1 MESDRISSNEASV
14 HDRED
19 DRNAGTSIPPTGLA
33 AKRHSA
39 ETSREK
45 QSTDVEMI
53 DGRPKDEFDR
63 FTQSQKK
70 RMTAIVSFSALLSRM
85 SPYQAIAQA
94 NSIAMASSIFLPSV
108 PQLADD
114 LKTSETIINVTIAI
128 FIVVIGVAP
137 VIWSP
142 LSGFYGRKP
151 VYLASMPITIA
162 GSIGVALSR
171 NVGDIIGTRVLQG
184 IGSSAVLAVGAG
196 TIGDIFR
203 PTERANAMGWFYS
216 GVSR

>member
-1 MESDRISSNEASV
+1 
-14 HDRED
+14 
-19 DRNAGTSIPPTGLA
+19 
-33 AKRHSA
+33 
-39 ETSREK
+39 
-45 QSTDVEMI
+45 
-53 DGRPKDEFDR
+53 
-63 FTQSQKK
+63 
-70 RMTAIVSFSALLSRM
+70 
-85 SPYQAIAQA
+85 
-94 NSIAMASSIFLPSV
+94 MASSIFLPSV

-114 LKTSETIINVTIAI
+114 LNTSETIINVTIAI
-128 FIVVIGVAP
+128 FIVIIGVAP
-137 VIWSP
+137 IIWSP

-216 GVSR
+216 GVSRCFSLKMTILTSGSTRSGLGSSNCRYIYPIHRSLSQSSSHTHPLT

>member
-1 MESDRISSNEASV
+1 
-14 HDRED
+14 
-19 DRNAGTSIPPTGLA
+19 
-33 AKRHSA
+33 
-39 ETSREK
+39 
-45 QSTDVEMI
+45 
-53 DGRPKDEFDR
+53 
-63 FTQSQKK
+63 
-70 RMTAIVSFSALLSRM
+70 
-85 SPYQAIAQA
+85 
-94 NSIAMASSIFLPSV
+94 MASSIFLPSV

-137 VIWSP
+137 IIWSP

-216 GVSR
+216 GVSRRFRMKLTILTSGPTRPGLSSSNCRYIYPIYSGMSHSSLRTHLLT

>member
-1 MESDRISSNEASV
+1 MKSDLKSSNGASV
-14 HDRED
+14 HGRQEEGP
-19 DRNAGTSIPPTGLA
+19 ASTPTSPTRPA
-33 AKRHSA
+33 AKRQNT

-45 QSTDVEMI
+45 QPTDVEMI

-63 FTQSQKK
+63 FTQSQKR
-70 RMTAIVSFSALLSRM
+70 RMTAIVSFSALLSRT
-85 SPYQAIAQA
+85 SPTQVTAPA
-94 NSIAMASSIFLPSV
+94 NNIAMASSIFLPSV

-114 LKTSETIINVTIAI
+114 LNTSETIINVTIAI

-151 VYLASMPITIA
+151 IYLASMPITIA

>member
-1 MESDRISSNEASV
+1 
-14 HDRED
+14 
-19 DRNAGTSIPPTGLA
+19 
-33 AKRHSA
+33 
-39 ETSREK
+39 
-45 QSTDVEMI
+45 
-53 DGRPKDEFDR
+53 
-63 FTQSQKK
+63 
-70 RMTAIVSFSALLSRM
+70 
-85 SPYQAIAQA
+85 
-94 NSIAMASSIFLPSV
+94 MASSIFLPSV
-108 PQLADD
+108 PQLAND
-114 LKTSETIINVTIAI
+114 LETSETIINVTIAI
-128 FIVVIGVAP
+128 FIVIIGVAP
-137 VIWSP
+137 IIWSP

-216 GVSR
+216 GVSRCFTSKMAILTSGSTRSGLGPSNRRYIYPIYCSTSYSSFQIHSLT

>member
-1 MESDRISSNEASV
+1 
-14 HDRED
+14 
-19 DRNAGTSIPPTGLA
+19 
-33 AKRHSA
+33 
-39 ETSREK
+39 
-45 QSTDVEMI
+45 
-53 DGRPKDEFDR
+53 
-63 FTQSQKK
+63 
-70 RMTAIVSFSALLSRM
+70 
-85 SPYQAIAQA
+85 
-94 NSIAMASSIFLPSV
+94 MASSIFLPSV
-108 PQLADD
+108 PQLAND
-114 LKTSETIINVTIAI
+114 LKTTETIVNVTIAI

-216 GVSR
+216 GVSRHSRWEATILTSGSPRSCASSSDCGHFHAIHLSMYSCSVSYDR